1 MAEIVRDRIDA
12 GALAAAAA
20 RHDCG
25 AIAQFQ
31 GTTRD
36 HHEGRRVLRLEYEA
50 YDRMAQEVL
59 DHIEREACTMFDVAT
74 CGIVVRLGV
83 VPPGEASVVITVAAA
98 HHVHDD
104 ARRGRRLAHAS
115 RSMRSSTS
123 CAMRSYASYSSLSTR
138 RPSW

>member
-50 YDRMAQEVL
+50 YERMAQEVL
-59 DHIEREACTMFDVAT
+59 DRIEREACAKFDVAT
-74 CGIVVRLGV
+74 CGIVVRLGG
-83 VPPGEASVVITVAAA
+83 VPPGEASVVITVAAGHRGA
-98 HHVHDD
+98 SFD
-104 ARRGRRLAHAS
+104 ACRWAIDELKVAAPIWKQEHFADGDVAWVKGTPLA
-115 RSMRSSTS
+115 
-123 CAMRSYASYSSLSTR
+123 
-138 RPSW
+138 